1 MWILVKT
8 LQNLW
13 KPEFWPILPLFSVK
27 KQPENMDPRVHD
39 LHTHKSS
46 SDTPVKQLSWSY
58 SKNLRKWP
66 NQTPMQAFNGL
77 PAWKY
82 KFTTFSN
89 LKHDY
94 THYPAVRF
102 LFAQL
107 ERLWNGPHTAIG
119 TDHELFHSLNINNTN
134 LNFELLFFFFG
145 GGTNLTVWGL
155 AFTNLQ

>member
-1 MWILVKT
+1 
-8 LQNLW
+8 
-13 KPEFWPILPLFSVK
+13 
-27 KQPENMDPRVHD
+27 MDPRVHD

-66 NQTPMQAFNGL
+66 NQTPMQAFNAL

-94 THYPAVRF
+94 THYPDMSLCVFYLHSWRDCETVYI
-102 LFAQL
+102 QPL
-107 ERLWNGPHTAIG
+107 EQTMNC
-119 TDHELFHSLNINNTN
+119 F
-134 LNFELLFFFFG
+134 
-145 GGTNLTVWGL
+145 TV
-155 AFTNLQ
+155 